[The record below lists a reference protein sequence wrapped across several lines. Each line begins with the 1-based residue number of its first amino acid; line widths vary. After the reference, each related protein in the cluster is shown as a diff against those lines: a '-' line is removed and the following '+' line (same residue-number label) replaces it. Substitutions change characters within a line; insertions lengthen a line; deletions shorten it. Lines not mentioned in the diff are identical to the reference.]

1 MDFNSNELL
10 VGDLVADGQRILWEE
25 TPEYKVWMTREG
37 DKLYITTEY
46 NSDLIAALLDKNRQE
61 KNDFNKTGSH
71 GSIVKVA
78 SVPVGL
84 YYEWQRQGITD
95 DEEAMRRR
103 LNDADYSK
111 FRTNDWRL

>member
-1 MDFNSNELL
+1 MSNLNL
-10 VGDLVADGQRILWEE
+10 TAGDLVTHGTILWEE
-25 TPEYKVWMTREG
+25 TPEYRVWITRDG
-37 DKLYITTEY
+37 DKMYFTTEY
-46 NSDLIAALLDKNRQE
+46 NSDILQALFDQNQRE
-61 KNDFNKTGSH
+61 SNAFNKSGSH
-71 GSIVKVA
+71 GELVKVA

-84 YYEWQRQGITD
+84 YHEWQRQGITD